1 MIYYSKGLAKER
13 KEKVTNSESKSKK
26 LEISL
31 DDAGNL
37 SKYIFFSIYNQ
48 LQKAYE
54 LETNMTGMSKAKN
67 QYFLRIY
74 KNNQARK
81 IQ

>member
-13 KEKVTNSESKSKK
+13 KQKVTNLESESKK

-37 SKYIFFSIYNQ
+37 SKYIFFSIYDQ
-48 LQKAYE
+48 LKKAYE
-54 LETNMTGMSKAKN
+54 LKTNKTGMSNAKN
-67 QYFLRIY
+67 QYYF
-74 KNNQARK
+74 
-81 IQ
+81 